1 MRHVTPLMCPAIMA
15 KRHLTIKNFFQ
26 PKSPKLAI
34 VDDDNGE
41 DRQPSTMPTTYDE
54 LLLVIHSAREVR
66 VDDVIHDFVSLN
78 EQRQDGLGV
87 GTQARSQ
94 KGGT

>member
-1 MRHVTPLMCPAIMA
+1 MA

-41 DRQPSTMPTTYDE
+41 DRQPSTMPTCDE
-54 LLLVIHSAREVR
+54 LLLVIHSAREFR

-78 EQRQDGLGV
+78 EQRQDDLGLRRV
-87 GTQARSQ
+87 ARRGT
-94 KGGT
+94 